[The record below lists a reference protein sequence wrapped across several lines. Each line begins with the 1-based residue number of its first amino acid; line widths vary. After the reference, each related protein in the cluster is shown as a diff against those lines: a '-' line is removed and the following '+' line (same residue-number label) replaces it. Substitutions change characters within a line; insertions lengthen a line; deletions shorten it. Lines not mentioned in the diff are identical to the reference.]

1 MSQIHFLR
9 MLLHNLHSAHDV
21 PSYLLHPDS
30 SKKLLV
36 RKLSLEGLTLD
47 IFLTFSRGQR
57 EKEGVSESHR
67 LHVFGL
73 GKTVS

>member
-36 RKLSLEGLTLD
+36 RKLSLQGSTLNIFRHFLEDRERKREYQNLT
-47 IFLTFSRGQR
+47 GPA
-57 EKEGVSESHR
+57 
-67 LHVFGL
+67 LHVWFGEN
-73 GKTVS
+73 

>member
-1 MSQIHFLR
+1 

-36 RKLSLEGLTLD
+36 RKLSMKSLTLD
-47 IFLTFSRGQR
+47 IFLTFSSGQR
-57 EKEGVSESHR
+57 EKERVSESHGF
-67 LHVFGL
+67 HVFDL
-73 GKTVS
+73 GKTES